1 MKRGLIS
8 RISIFFLKKKRSSGF
23 KIIRLFVK
31 EDQNVYKTAHESA
44 YLHTDQIL
52 NSF

>member
-8 RISIFFLKKKRSSGF
+8 RISILKKKKRSSGF

-31 EDQNVYKTAHESA
+31 EDQNVYKTADESA
-44 YLHTDQIL
+44 
-52 NSF
+52 

>member
-8 RISIFFLKKKRSSGF
+8 RISISFLKKRSSVF
-23 KIIRLFVK
+23 KINRLFVK
-31 EDQNVYKTAHESA
+31 EDQNVYKTANKSA
-44 YLHTDQIL
+44 YMHTDEIL

>member
-8 RISIFFLKKKRSSGF
+8 RISIFLKKKRSSGF

-31 EDQNVYKTAHESA
+31 EDQNVYKTANKSA
-44 YLHTDQIL
+44 YMHTDQIL